1 MSNELG
7 TPEKPN
13 NVVEARFWKF
23 HQENPKVYN
32 LFNKFALEAAQA
44 NRGRFGAAAIFERMR
59 WFANIETRGEAYKIN
74 DNYAA
79 YYGRLWMR
87 NHPEYD
93 GLFSTRTLKAKK
105 ITIEDEN
112 A

>member
-1 MSNELG
+1 MSDELG

-13 NVVEARFWKF
+13 NVLEAGFWKF
-23 HQENPKVYN
+23 HQDNPHVYA
-32 LFNKFALEAAQA
+32 LFNKFSFEVVQA
-44 NRGRFGAAAIFERMR
+44 NRGRFGVAVIFERMR
-59 WFANIETRGEAYKIN
+59 WFTAIETRGEMYKIN
-74 DNYAA
+74 NNYTA